1 MNPFELS
8 DRAEI
13 LNRRTAQTLCEAISR
28 TLGRKTFCF
37 SSSLG
42 TAHGNR
48 CLVVLRDR
56 RAIEIFGT
64 DDVTYRIPF
73 GARVKVAAT
82 AVKVELR
89 SIVHNRPNHKFIRW
103 HFVVDADADI
113 GARSHGNRPPSLPPR
128 KIAWLTHED
137 DVLRLTQVMRLE
149 VAVCDG

>member
-8 DRAEI
+8 DRAET

-37 SSSLG
+37 RSSVG
-42 TAHGNR
+42 TGHGNR

-56 RAIEIFGT
+56 RAIEIIGT

-73 GARVKVAAT
+73 GARVEVVAT

-89 SIVHNRPNHKFIRW
+89 SIVHNRPDHELIRW
-103 HFVVDADADI
+103 RFVVDADADI
-113 GARSHGNRPPSLPPR
+113 GVRLPGNHPLTMPPR
-128 KIAWLTHED
+128 KMAWLTHED